1 MSLEKQFKSY
11 STIDNLEVRQTLH
24 ERQLQEQRNDLR
36 ELNSKVST
44 LSGSLE
50 RLNTTLPYLIQE
62 LGEMVGE
69 FKDFKSG
76 FISQQ
81 LLDEKTKHD
90 KELKN
95 LEKVSEVHGKVKLIW
110 SGLGVILGALIVTL
124 IKIFI
129 VRF

>member
-11 STIDNLEVRQTLH
+11 STIDNH

-36 ELNSKVST
+36 ELNSKVNT
-44 LSGSLE
+44 LSGSIE
-50 RLNTTLPYLIQE
+50 RLNTTLPYLIEE

-69 FKDFKSG
+69 FKDFKNG

-81 LLDEKTKHD
+81 LLDEKAKHD

-95 LEKVSEVHGKVKLIW
+95 LEKTTEVHGKVKLIW
-110 SGLGVILGALIVTL
+110 SGLGVVLGALIVTL